1 VSDTVLGVL
10 LHAFALACVAF
21 FIWAGFAET
30 KRAEAAYAARNSGG
44 SR

>member
-1 VSDTVLGVL
+1 MSDSVLGVL

-21 FIWAGFAET
+21 FIWAGFAES
-30 KRAEAAYAARNSGG
+30 KRADAAYVARNLGG